1 MIFSFFG
8 RCFDG
13 QRRFGFPNPTAQP
26 ASLKERNGQPAQR
39 WVKGLPRPR
48 TAVLKNRRL
57 PKKRFQMK
65 HLQCTP
71 NTLSDR
77 PLQKRREIIF
87 FR

>member
-13 QRRFGFPNPTAQP
+13 QRRFGFPNPTDPP

-65 HLQCTP
+65 HL
-71 NTLSDR
+71 
-77 PLQKRREIIF
+77 
-87 FR
+87 